1 LATSLEQ
8 FLDERLVL
16 RIDQGTPKLSGDH
29 LVVSASIWA
38 QMDRIDL
45 TLSSGSELV
54 EVMCRSRHYEKFDD
68 PQNLARIAHW
78 KSISV
83 NCGINGEFVAFG
95 TLEVRF

>member
-1 LATSLEQ
+1 MATSLEQ

-29 LVVSASIWA
+29 LVLSATIRA

-54 EVMCRSRHYEKFDD
+54 EVMCRSRHYENFDD